1 MKKIM
6 EFAIKF
12 YSLEFNN
19 NFININ
25 ELFTSLL
32 LLGSELINAD
42 KFLDLI
48 KEYIP
53 ENKREETNIFL
64 TKEEFMNLPLWFDD
78 DEYLN
83 ALKDS
88 NEKDK
93 YNDIIGEK
101 NLEQE
106 ENKENSQEK
115 KSLKINAIKEAIFDI
130 NSENNILELNKILLL
145 LNKLNDINLS
155 KDNINNYEESNKTNL
170 NLRKNKDVVNN
181 DNPNQIMEVS
191 KDESNKM
198 DTSKLNIDSKV
209 SSSLQS
215 ANKNKVDDS
224 KIKENI
230 NNIYN
235 ILFN

>member
-1 MKKIM
+1 
-6 EFAIKF
+6 
-12 YSLEFNN
+12 
-19 NFININ
+19 
-25 ELFTSLL
+25 
-32 LLGSELINAD
+32 
-42 KFLDLI
+42 
-48 KEYIP
+48 
-53 ENKREETNIFL
+53 
-64 TKEEFMNLPLWFDD
+64 MNLPLWFDD

-215 ANKNKVDDS
+215 TNKNKVDDS

>member
-1 MKKIM
+1 
-6 EFAIKF
+6 
-12 YSLEFNN
+12 
-19 NFININ
+19 
-25 ELFTSLL
+25 
-32 LLGSELINAD
+32 
-42 KFLDLI
+42 
-48 KEYIP
+48 
-53 ENKREETNIFL
+53 
-64 TKEEFMNLPLWFDD
+64 MNLPLWFDD

-155 KDNINNYEESNKTNL
+155 KDNINSHYIIL
-170 NLRKNKDVVNN
+170 
-181 DNPNQIMEVS
+181 
-191 KDESNKM
+191 
-198 DTSKLNIDSKV
+198 
-209 SSSLQS
+209 
-215 ANKNKVDDS
+215 
-224 KIKENI
+224 
-230 NNIYN
+230 IYVYYY
-235 ILFN
+235 FKY

>member
-1 MKKIM
+1 M
-6 EFAIKF
+6 
-12 YSLEFNN
+12 
-19 NFININ
+19 
-25 ELFTSLL
+25 
-32 LLGSELINAD
+32 GSELINAD

-106 ENKENSQEK
+106 ENKENNQEK
-115 KSLKINAIKEAIFDI
+115 KPLKINAIKEAIFDI

-191 KDESNKM
+191 KDESNKI

>member
-1 MKKIM
+1 M
-6 EFAIKF
+6 
-12 YSLEFNN
+12 
-19 NFININ
+19 
-25 ELFTSLL
+25 
-32 LLGSELINAD
+32 
-42 KFLDLI
+42 
-48 KEYIP
+48 
-53 ENKREETNIFL
+53 
-64 TKEEFMNLPLWFDD
+64 
-78 DEYLN
+78 
-83 ALKDS
+83 
-88 NEKDK
+88 
-93 YNDIIGEK
+93 
-101 NLEQE
+101 
-106 ENKENSQEK
+106 
-115 KSLKINAIKEAIFDI
+115 
-130 NSENNILELNKILLL
+130 L